1 MGARPSTQR
10 KAGGGFLNGVDG
22 KWTGYRFS
30 DEFNGVAF
38 KPGKN
43 AAGTGPK
50 FHSLQME
57 ISVRLDGA
65 DADITQ
71 NLFGG
76 NYDDYDV
83 SEDGQTLTAIDGGQC
98 SLSASSAAGKFINS
112 LVNPTE
118 GEGIPESYLSDDP
131 NSINLEPIVGPRVR
145 FVQAVE
151 YDKAGKPKTRIVTK
165 GKFAGKTFPV
175 TTTVVE
181 RVYDLPAAPKG
192 KAAVAGKGAGKNGAA
207 KGGTDVTALAT
218 ATLLSILESNNGS
231 ITKAKVNMR
240 VVKALLGNPA
250 SDAVRKLLNNDE
262 FYASVDGVEFD
273 TDTNTIS
280 LSE

>member
-22 KWTGYRFS
+22 KWTGYRFT

-38 KPGKN
+38 KPGKK
-43 AAGTGPK
+43 ADGSGPK

-65 DADITQ
+65 EEDITQ

-112 LVNPTE
+112 LVNPIE
-118 GEGIPESYLSDDP
+118 GDGIPESYLSDDP

-151 YDKAGKPKTRIVTK
+151 YDKNGKPKTRIVTK

-192 KAAVAGKGAGKNGAA
+192 KAAGKTAGKGNGAA

-262 FYASVDGVEFD
+262 FLAAVEGVDYDG
-273 TDTNTIS
+273 TTTIS